1 VVAEPAAPEPPPVAA
16 AATGVVTTTVE
27 LPGQAVQTT
36 AVVVNPAG
44 GVDVL
49 IGVVPVQVSVTV

>member
-1 VVAEPAAPEPPPVAA
+1 MRVLVACAARCHGPCPRNNSP
-16 AATGVVTTTVE
+16 TG
-27 LPGQAVQTT
+27 T

-44 GVDVL
+44 GVEVL